1 MTYEEIK
8 SKIEYGDYN
17 TLQHLLNAKT
27 VAAARMK
34 FLRGDEDAIQAMK
47 AIQENR
53 EELIKNYNNDEELI
67 KDNS

>member
-17 TLQHLLNAKT
+17 LLPQLIGVKT

-34 FLRGDEDAIQAMK
+34 FLRGDEEAIQAMR

-53 EELIKNYNNDEELI
+53 EELIKNYKSDEETI
-67 KDNS
+67 KENS